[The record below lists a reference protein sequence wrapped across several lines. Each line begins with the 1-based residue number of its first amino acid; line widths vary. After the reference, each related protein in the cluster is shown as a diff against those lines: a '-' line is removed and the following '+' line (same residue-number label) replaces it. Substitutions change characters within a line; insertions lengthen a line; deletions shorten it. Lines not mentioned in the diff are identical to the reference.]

1 MTAAPRPAG
10 GCGTPP
16 GPTAP
21 CAASA
26 RCCPAAGTQPSPAAT
41 PDTDDGERGSPSPG
55 HCAGRCDAGRE
66 GAAPRGGVCAPTA
79 PCAPPRSAAEAR
91 GWILDP
97 SGERYYWWLSAMVLP
112 VLYNW
117 VVIICRCCF
126 TEVQERH
133 AALWLSLDC
142 VGDALYLLDISVRL
156 HTGQCPRSC
165 ACVGAGVCK
174 EVCWCAHLCVRSHI
188 CVLTCEGADAH
199 PCTCTA
205 VHTRG
210 TRLNVIHV
218 AWRHGHCQAGERES
232 PSKPPLRPMATHS
245 TQHPSAPTSPPS
257 HSTTSEP
264 FSPFSHNHPCGQLFP
279 LLFLLEGGV

>member
-1 MTAAPRPAG
+1 MGVAARAAGGATGTPGAGPGRAGRRARQRDRRVAENRGPRGSRSGDGPAPGTGTRPHAVPRAPRPHPVAQPRPVPRTPPPTAPGTARCQEPPAAVTAAPRPAG

-66 GAAPRGGVCAPTA
+66 GAAPRGDVCAPTA

-117 VVIICRCCF
+117 VVIICRC
-126 TEVQERH
+126 
-133 AALWLSLDC
+133 
-142 VGDALYLLDISVRL
+142 
-156 HTGQCPRSC
+156 
-165 ACVGAGVCK
+165 GAG
-174 EVCWCAHLCVRSHI
+174 WGAMGGGRW
-188 CVLTCEGADAH
+188 EG
-199 PCTCTA
+199 TA
-205 VHTRG
+205 R
-210 TRLNVIHV
+210 
-218 AWRHGHCQAGERES
+218 
-232 PSKPPLRPMATHS
+232 
-245 TQHPSAPTSPPS
+245 
-257 HSTTSEP
+257 
-264 FSPFSHNHPCGQLFP
+264 
-279 LLFLLEGGV
+279 